1 MTRTLSNFAKGD
13 VDVLK
18 TEKYLLHL
26 KGLDEIKIFDVEMQ
40 FDEDTE
46 IDKFSMFIDGEKLEL
61 TGNAESI
68 FMELSKIL
76 KGKYEIHSCYTCK
89 YGNFCPTGDIDN
101 EIFSVNDFELICK
114 SDLYFVTEDREE
126 RKKRSRTLFDVCE
139 SFQPCSDDYYTYK

>member
-1 MTRTLSNFAKGD
+1 MLSKGD
-13 VDVLK
+13 VNVLK
-18 TEKYLLHL
+18 KENFYLHL
-26 KGLDEIKIFDVEMQ
+26 KALDQVKVFDVEMQ

-46 IDKFSMFIDGEKLEL
+46 IYKFSMFIDGKRVEL
-61 TGNAESI
+61 IGNTESI

-76 KGKYEIHSCYTCK
+76 KDKYEIHSCYTCK

-101 EIFSVNDFELICK
+101 EIFCVNDFEPKCK